1 MKKKIC
7 FYMNTFLVGGIEK
20 VLIEL
25 LENIDKDKFNIK
37 LLIGYNLQELEIL
50 KEDIPQNVEIK
61 HLINEEFLIKGKK
74 KKSSGKMKNYE
85 KILDES
91 LSWIRKILLKRRLLH
106 YIKNDEIIIDFD
118 MTLAPYSKKL
128 KENYKKIITFCHFS
142 FKNYNRGI
150 ESRQKKL
157 GKRLMNYNRILVI
170 SDEMKKE
177 GEEIYPFLK
186 EKFFRIYNSFD
197 FNKIREK
204 SLQENTIKQKE
215 YLKDNYIVA
224 VGRLEETQKDFTTLI
239 EAYALVESKIKE
251 KLFIIGEGRHR
262 KELENL
268 VKKLK
273 IEEKVLFMGYQSNP
287 FPWIKNSNL
296 FVHSSKFEGLPTVLI
311 EAMIL
316 ERPIIATD
324 CPPGPKEILENGKSG
339 ILVSIGNKKELAE
352 KIEKI
357 LLNQNFK
364 NEIVENSKKN
374 IKRFDSK
381 IIIELFENEIMSVIN
396 DRE

>member
-287 FPWIKNSNL
+287 FPWIKNS
-296 FVHSSKFEGLPTVLI
+296 
-311 EAMIL
+311 
-316 ERPIIATD
+316 
-324 CPPGPKEILENGKSG
+324 
-339 ILVSIGNKKELAE
+339 
-352 KIEKI
+352 
-357 LLNQNFK
+357 
-364 NEIVENSKKN
+364 
-374 IKRFDSK
+374 K
-381 IIIELFENEIMSVIN
+381 IIS
-396 DRE
+396 